1 MQWVDYFKL
10 NHEQRRTIPW
20 QQGVDVPETM
30 RADFVRSLQRFQLG
44 ESGDGRCIRRNALAE
59 PPEYRE
65 ALEWFIRE
73 EQEHAWLM
81 GCVLDAL
88 EEQRL
93 EWHWTD

>member
-20 QQGVDVPETM
+20 QQGVEVPETM

-44 ESGDGRCIRRNALAE
+44 ESGDGRCLRRNALAE

-65 ALEWFIRE
+65 ALEWFYPRGTG
-73 EQEHAWLM
+73 ACAVDGVRA
-81 GCVLDAL
+81 GCLGVAAAGMALD
-88 EEQRL
+88 
-93 EWHWTD
+93 